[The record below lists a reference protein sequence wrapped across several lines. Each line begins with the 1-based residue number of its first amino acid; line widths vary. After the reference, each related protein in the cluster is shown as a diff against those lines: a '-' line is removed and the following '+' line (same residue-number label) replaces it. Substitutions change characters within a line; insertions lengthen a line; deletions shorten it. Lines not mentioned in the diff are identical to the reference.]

1 MVNITI
7 YTAPGCGACIAA
19 KRAMTKHDIPFTE
32 VDTDADAAARA
43 YVRDDLGYS
52 SAPVT
57 ALTYKDGRV
66 HSWGGFDLEQI
77 KQVRQVLDQEGPGLG
92 DIDPLPAAPT
102 GPATS
107 QQLHIAGAA

>member
-19 KRAMTKHDIPFTE
+19 KRAMTKHEIPFTE
-32 VDTDADAAARA
+32 VNTADDPAATA
-43 YVRDDLGYS
+43 YVRDDLGYE

-77 KQVRQVLDQEGPGLG
+77 KHTRQILDQEGPGLG
-92 DIDPLPAAPT
+92 SPEPMPAQHGGPT
-102 GPATS
+102 AA
-107 QQLHIAGAA
+107 QMHVAGAA